1 MTTPLH
7 PPPPGQSSPH
17 EPTESSDLGF
27 GGVVASRSRQ
37 RLLNP
42 DGSFNV
48 RRTGLR
54 FFESISLYHFLLT
67 VTWPR
72 FLLLAAAGYVA
83 INAVFAAAFVACGP
97 DALRGPGGDGSLG
110 ARFAQAF
117 FFSVQTLATIGYGT
131 VSPSGLAAN
140 SLVALESLVGLLG
153 FAVVAG
159 IGFARFARPTTQVV
173 FSRVAVV
180 APYQGITGWM
190 YRIANAR
197 SGQLVEVEAKVSMS
211 WRGPDGKRAFDELA
225 LERHRVAF
233 FPLSWTIVH
242 PIDAASPLHGWTAAQ
257 LRASDAEFLILLS
270 GYDETSAQTVHVRS
284 SYRADEVVFD
294 AKFRSILDTDARDGV
309 VRLDIRGIHDIERVG
324 A

>member
-1 MTTPLH
+1 MPSPGTH
-7 PPPPGQSSPH
+7 PPR
-17 EPTESSDLGF
+17 EPAEPSDLGF

-37 RLLNP
+37 RLLNR

-54 FFESISLYHFLLT
+54 FFETISFYHFLLT
-67 VTWPR
+67 VGWPR

-83 INAVFAAAFVACGP
+83 VNALFAAAFVACGP
-97 DALRGPGGDGSLG
+97 DALQGPGVDGALG

-173 FSRVAVV
+173 FSRMAVI
-180 APYQGITGWM
+180 APYQGTTGWM
-190 YRIANAR
+190 FRIANAR

-211 WRGPDGKRAFDELA
+211 WRGPDGKREFDELG

-242 PIDAASPLHGWTAAQ
+242 PIDAASPLHGWTAEQ
-257 LRASDAEFLILLS
+257 LRAADAEFLILLS

-284 SYRADEVVFD
+284 SYRGEEVVFG
-294 AKFRSILDTDARDGV
+294 AKFRSILDTGASDGV

-324 A
+324 NESR